1 MTIITKPSAKKGEK
15 SILPLV
21 RPDINPSAPADDGSS
36 TASNIILLRRARQ
49 LSPANVAILLMVA
62 MLGISIG
69 TISGLYCYRQYV
81 ASRNH
86 MRYHAYCDIPY
97 NAGNYKSVYRALNSD
112 RDEIMRQFSLFQVHA
127 KPLGLFDEDDD
138 QSAENNGAAA
148 AAAAAAG
155 GNDNGND
162 NNGNSNNGDDYFRE
176 EFELGLSDEE
186 NYSKIDVP
194 LFRGQRPAR
203 FLHDFKFNQSG
214 IIDGAAGRCFI
225 MPLDRETVLPPQS
238 LRDLIQKMQLGY
250 YNIDTSVL
258 KKSMRVLQPEL
269 TDYTDVSPR
278 ITKECVDMKI
288 YQLEKIVSG
297 VYKRSTDI
305 QERAKFAE
313 FGGNHISLID
323 ITNLDELDATNAN

>member
-21 RPDINPSAPADDGSS
+21 NPDCSPSAPADDGNS

-62 MLGISIG
+62 LLGISIG
-69 TISGLYCYRQYV
+69 TIGGLYCYRQYV

-86 MRYHAYCDIPY
+86 MRYHGFCKIPY
-97 NAGNYKSVYRALNSD
+97 DASNYESLYRTLNAD
-112 RDEIMRQFSLFQVHA
+112 RDDILRLFQLHA
-127 KPLGLFDEDDD
+127 RTLDSGMPD
-138 QSAENNGAAA
+138 QSSENSGGDSDASSNGSS
-148 AAAAAAG
+148 G
-155 GNDNGND
+155 GADDSSNGMAD
-162 NNGNSNNGDDYFRE
+162 AFFRE

-258 KKSMRVLQPEL
+258 KKTMRVVQPEL

-305 QERAKFAE
+305 QERSKYAE
-313 FGGNHISLID
+313 FGGNHIALID
-323 ITNLDELDATNAN
+323 ITNLDELN

>member
-1 MTIITKPSAKKGEK
+1 MTIITKPSGKKEEK
-15 SILPLV
+15 PILPLV
-21 RPDINPSAPADDGSS
+21 RPDINPSAPADDGNS
-36 TASNIILLRRARQ
+36 TASKIILLRRGRQ

-62 MLGISIG
+62 LLGISIG
-69 TISGLYCYRQYV
+69 TIGGLYCYRQYV

-86 MRYHAYCDIPY
+86 MRYHGFCKIPY
-97 NAGNYKSVYRALNSD
+97 DASNYESLYRTLNAD
-112 RDEIMRQFSLFQVHA
+112 RDEIMRQFSLFQVPS
-127 KPLGLFDEDDD
+127 KGRLEFDSNSDDND
-138 QSAENNGAAA
+138 QSAENDGGVGSIGS
-148 AAAAAAG
+148 AG
-155 GNDNGND
+155 
-162 NNGNSNNGDDYFRE
+162 NNNNNNMADEFFRE

-258 KKSMRVLQPEL
+258 KKTMRVVQPEL

-323 ITNLDELDATNAN
+323 ITNLAELDN

>member
-1 MTIITKPSAKKGEK
+1 MVVIAKSSAKKGEK

-21 RPDINPSAPADDGSS
+21 NPDANATPTAPAEEGNGS
-36 TASNIILLRRARQ
+36 TASNIILLRRGRQ
-49 LSPANVAILLMVA
+49 LKPATAAILLLVA
-62 MLGISIG
+62 LLGFSIG
-69 TISGLYCYRQYV
+69 TIGGLFYYRQY
-81 ASRNH
+81 AQARNH
-86 MRYHAYCDIPY
+86 MRYHGFCKIPY
-97 NAGNYKSVYRALNSD
+97 DASNFESLYRSMNNVD
-112 RDEIMRQFSLFQVHA
+112 RDMEILRQLNMFQLPKALAQA
-127 KPLGLFDEDDD
+127 KSDEEAQPND
-138 QSAENNGAAA
+138 AEF
-148 AAAAAAG
+148 
-155 GNDNGND
+155 
-162 NNGNSNNGDDYFRE
+162 FRE

-194 LFRGQRPAR
+194 VFRGQRPAR
-203 FLHDFKFNQSG
+203 FLHDFTFNQSG
-214 IIDGAAGRCFI
+214 IIDSTARRCFV

-238 LRDLIQKMQLGY
+238 LRDLVMKMQLGY

-258 KKSMRVLQPEL
+258 KKTMRVVTPEL
-269 TDYTDVSPR
+269 TDFTDVSPR

-323 ITNLDELDATNAN
+323 IANLDELDN